1 MAIKYWI
8 DLGCEPRSE
17 AGEDTLASLVF
28 FRALRDDARRQFGLR
43 GVEDEAQ
50 MRVRERLGHGEDAED
65 RVITVAELSARVA
78 PLEAL
83 SFHCAGCPASID
95 GMEFGCISNVAF
107 PISAKAEEWLAGLA
121 PAGSH
126 RRALLDEAVAQYG
139 YGEGTRFAE
148 WRALGLLERDMAA
161 HPEGGGP
168 AHSDAIMHMLFL
180 FGEVTPQHA
189 LGVLMRLGGLRTTDG
204 MAGDDVVRAIERVL
218 SDEESPERMPELEF
232 ALLPE
237 PGDDASILELR
248 RFLYA
253 LFIALSL
260 EARVTVK
267 V

>member
-1 MAIKYWI
+1 MSIKYWI

-28 FRALRDDARRQFGLR
+28 FRALRDDARRQFRLR
-43 GVEDEAQ
+43 GIGDETR
-50 MRVRERLGHGEDAED
+50 MRIRERLGHGEDADD

-95 GMEFGCISNVAF
+95 GLEFGCISNVAF

-126 RRALLDEAVAQYG
+126 RRMLLEEAIAEYG

-148 WRALGLLERDMAA
+148 WRALGLLERGLAA

-204 MAGDDVVRAIERVL
+204 MAGDDVVRAIERAV
-218 SDEESPERMPELEF
+218 SGDEPPDQMPQLEF

-237 PGDDASILELR
+237 AGDDASILEIR

-260 EARVTVK
+260 EARVAVR